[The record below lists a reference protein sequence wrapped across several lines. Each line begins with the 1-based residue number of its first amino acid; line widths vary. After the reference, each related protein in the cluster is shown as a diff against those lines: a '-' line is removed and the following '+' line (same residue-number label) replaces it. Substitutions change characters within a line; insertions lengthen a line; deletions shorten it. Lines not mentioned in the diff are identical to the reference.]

1 MITLLF
7 YHSYLF
13 MSSIKNLNLIKMRN
27 NIFYCFLF
35 VTICSCS
42 SSSKISNGAYSDISL
57 NRDSK
62 DYTISR
68 LEEINK
74 EEKAIFGIPTGKS
87 LSKTRGMVVRFN
99 GVNLTA
105 SKKIWPILSMVG
117 LSVAIGSGISMISGL
132 KEQTTTE
139 TEILPPGLVYTY
151 TKTTYGP
158 GFNIPYALGIVL
170 ATPIAGILNNQIWD
184 GALSRAAYEANAQ
197 LLKDN
202 DDIDVFLN
210 PKYQFETSK
219 GIFTQ
224 KAKINFRVMG
234 AKIKTDN

>member
-1 MITLLF
+1 M
-7 YHSYLF
+7 
-13 MSSIKNLNLIKMRN
+13 KNLNLIKMRN
-27 NIFYCFLF
+27 NIFYCILF
-35 VTICSCS
+35 VTMCSCS

-62 DYTISR
+62 DYTITR
-68 LEEINK
+68 LKEINK
-74 EEKAIFGIPTGKS
+74 EEKAIFGIPTCKS
-87 LSKTRGMVVRFN
+87 LSKTGGIVVRFN

-117 LSVAIGSGISMISGL
+117 LSVAIGTGISTISGFQSES
-132 KEQTTTE
+132 KYDSYWNQF
-139 TEILPPGLVYTY
+139 YTVQSDQL
-151 TKTTYGP
+151 
-158 GFNIPYALGIVL
+158 NIPYALGIVL
-170 ATPIAGILNNQIWD
+170 ATPIAGIINNQIWN

-197 LLKDN
+197 LLRDN

-210 PKYQFETSK
+210 PKYEFETSK
-219 GIFTQ
+219 SIFTQ

>member
-1 MITLLF
+1 MKTLLF

-139 TEILPPGLVYTY
+139 TEI
-151 TKTTYGP
+151 
-158 GFNIPYALGIVL
+158 YALGIVL

>member
-1 MITLLF
+1 M
-7 YHSYLF
+7 
-13 MSSIKNLNLIKMRN
+13 KNLNLIKMSN

-35 VTICSCS
+35 VTMCSCS
-42 SSSKISNGAYSDISL
+42 TSSKISNGAYSDISL

-62 DYTISR
+62 DYTITR
-68 LEEINK
+68 LKEINK

-87 LSKTRGMVVRFN
+87 LSKTGGMVVRFN

-117 LSVAIGSGISMISGL
+117 LSLAIGSGISIISGQ
-132 KEQTTTE
+132 KEVQK
-139 TEILPPGLVYTY
+139 LVQSGYY
-151 TKTTYGP
+151 S
-158 GFNIPYALGIVL
+158 GFNNEYINNSYYITEYEGNRIPYALGILL
-170 ATPIAGILNNQIWD
+170 ATPIAGIINNQIWS

-197 LLKDN
+197 LLRDN

-210 PKYQFETSK
+210 PKYEFETSK

>member
-1 MITLLF
+1 M
-7 YHSYLF
+7 
-13 MSSIKNLNLIKMRN
+13 KNKNLIKMSN

-35 VTICSCS
+35 VSMCSCS
-42 SSSKISNGAYSDISL
+42 TSSKISNGAYSDISL

-62 DYTISR
+62 DYTITR
-68 LEEINK
+68 LKEINK

-87 LSKTRGMVVRFN
+87 LSKTGGMVVRFN

-117 LSVAIGSGISMISGL
+117 LSVAIGTAASSLSGL
-132 KEQTTTE
+132 KENE
-139 TEILPPGLVYTY
+139 PNYNNGYYYTGY
-151 TKTTYGP
+151 SDGP
-158 GFNIPYALGIVL
+158 NLPYALGILL
-170 ATPIAGILNNQIWD
+170 ATPIAGIINNQIWN
-184 GALSRAAYEANAQ
+184 GAISRAAYEANAQ
-197 LLKDN
+197 LLRDN

>member
-1 MITLLF
+1 M
-7 YHSYLF
+7 
-13 MSSIKNLNLIKMRN
+13 KNLNLIKMRN
-27 NIFYCFLF
+27 NIFYCILF
-35 VTICSCS
+35 VTMCSCS

-62 DYTISR
+62 DYTITR
-68 LEEINK
+68 LKEINK

-117 LSVAIGSGISMISGL
+117 LSVAIGTGISTISGFK
-132 KEQTTTE
+132 KEEYYDGYYPTDR
-139 TEILPPGLVYTY
+139 L
-151 TKTTYGP
+151 
-158 GFNIPYALGIVL
+158 NIPYAFGIAL
-170 ATPIAGILNNQIWD
+170 ATPIAGILNNQIWN

-197 LLKDN
+197 LLRDN

-210 PKYQFETSK
+210 PKYEFETSK

>member
-1 MITLLF
+1 M
-7 YHSYLF
+7 
-13 MSSIKNLNLIKMRN
+13 KNLNLIKMSN

-35 VTICSCS
+35 VTMCSCS
-42 SSSKISNGAYSDISL
+42 TSSKISNGAYSDISL

-62 DYTISR
+62 DYTITR
-68 LEEINK
+68 LKEINK

-87 LSKTRGMVVRFN
+87 LSKTGGMVVRFN

-117 LSVAIGSGISMISGL
+117 LSVAIGTGISNISGF
-132 KEQTTTE
+132 KKNE
-139 TEILPPGLVYTY
+139 PNYNNGYYYTGY
-151 TKTTYGP
+151 SDEP
-158 GFNIPYALGIVL
+158 NLSYALGIVL
-170 ATPIAGILNNQIWD
+170 ATPIAGILNNQIWN

-197 LLKDN
+197 LLRDN

-210 PKYQFETSK
+210 PKYEFETSK

>member
-1 MITLLF
+1 M
-7 YHSYLF
+7 
-13 MSSIKNLNLIKMRN
+13 KNLNLIKMRN
-27 NIFYCFLF
+27 NIFYCILF
-35 VTICSCS
+35 VTMCSCS

-62 DYTISR
+62 DYTITR
-68 LEEINK
+68 LKEINK

-87 LSKTRGMVVRFN
+87 LSKTGGMVVRFN

-117 LSVAIGSGISMISGL
+117 LSVAIGTGISNISGF
-132 KEQTTTE
+132 KKNE
-139 TEILPPGLVYTY
+139 PNYNNGYYYTGY
-151 TKTTYGP
+151 SDEP
-158 GFNIPYALGIVL
+158 NLPYALGIVL
-170 ATPIAGILNNQIWD
+170 ATPIAGIINNQIWN

-197 LLKDN
+197 LLRDN

-210 PKYQFETSK
+210 PKYEFETSK

>member
-1 MITLLF
+1 M
-7 YHSYLF
+7 
-13 MSSIKNLNLIKMRN
+13 KNLNLIKMRN

-139 TEILPPGLVYTY
+139 TEI
-151 TKTTYGP
+151 
-158 GFNIPYALGIVL
+158 YALGIVL

>member
-1 MITLLF
+1 
-7 YHSYLF
+7 
-13 MSSIKNLNLIKMRN
+13 MSN

-35 VTICSCS
+35 VSMCSCS
-42 SSSKISNGAYSDISL
+42 TSSKISNGAYSDISL

-62 DYTISR
+62 DYTITR
-68 LEEINK
+68 LKEINK

-87 LSKTRGMVVRFN
+87 LSKTGGMVVRFN

-117 LSVAIGSGISMISGL
+117 LSVAIGTAASSLSGFKKNEPSYNN
-132 KEQTTTE
+132 
-139 TEILPPGLVYTY
+139 VYYY
-151 TKTTYGP
+151 TGYSDEP
-158 GFNIPYALGIVL
+158 NLPYALGILL
-170 ATPIAGILNNQIWD
+170 ATPIAGIINNQIWN

-197 LLKDN
+197 LLRDN

-210 PKYQFETSK
+210 PKYEFETSK

>member
-1 MITLLF
+1 M
-7 YHSYLF
+7 
-13 MSSIKNLNLIKMRN
+13 KNLNLIKMRN
-27 NIFYCFLF
+27 NIFYFFLF
-35 VTICSCS
+35 VTMCSCS

-62 DYTISR
+62 DYTITR
-68 LEEINK
+68 LKEINK

-87 LSKTRGMVVRFN
+87 LSKTGGMVVRFN

-117 LSVAIGSGISMISGL
+117 LSVAIGRGISIIAGQ
-132 KEQTTTE
+132 KEVQK
-139 TEILPPGLVYTY
+139 LVQQSV
-151 TKTTYGP
+151 YGYYN
-158 GFNIPYALGIVL
+158 GQYQYYMDNYYITVNEGNRIPYALGILL
-170 ATPIAGILNNQIWD
+170 ATPIAGFLNNQIWN
-184 GALSRAAYEANAQ
+184 GALSRAAYEANDQ
-197 LLKDN
+197 LLRDN

-210 PKYQFETSK
+210 PKYEFETSK

>member
-1 MITLLF
+1 M
-7 YHSYLF
+7 
-13 MSSIKNLNLIKMRN
+13 KNLNLIKMRN
-27 NIFYCFLF
+27 NIFYCILF

-62 DYTISR
+62 DYTITR
-68 LEEINK
+68 LKEINK
-74 EEKAIFGIPTGKS
+74 EEKAVFGIPTGKA
-87 LSKTRGMVVRFN
+87 LSKTGGMVVRFN

-117 LSVAIGSGISMISGL
+117 LSVAIGTGISNISGF
-132 KEQTTTE
+132 KKNE
-139 TEILPPGLVYTY
+139 PNYNNGYYYYTGY
-151 TKTTYGP
+151 SDEP
-158 GFNIPYALGIVL
+158 NLPYALGIVL
-170 ATPIAGILNNQIWD
+170 ATPIAGIINNQIWN

-197 LLKDN
+197 LLRDN

-210 PKYQFETSK
+210 PKYEFETSK

>member
-1 MITLLF
+1 M
-7 YHSYLF
+7 
-13 MSSIKNLNLIKMRN
+13 KNLNLIKMRN

-42 SSSKISNGAYSDISL
+42 TSSKISNGAYSDISL

-62 DYTISR
+62 DYTITR
-68 LEEINK
+68 LKEINK

-87 LSKTRGMVVRFN
+87 LSKTGGMVVRFN

-117 LSVAIGSGISMISGL
+117 LSVAIGTGISTISGFNS
-132 KEQTTTE
+132 
-139 TEILPPGLVYTY
+139 VTY
-151 TKTTYGP
+151 YNGYNYYMSYSDEP
-158 GFNIPYALGIVL
+158 NLPYALGILL
-170 ATPIAGILNNQIWD
+170 ATPIAGIINNQIWN

-197 LLKDN
+197 LLRDN

>member
-1 MITLLF
+1 M
-7 YHSYLF
+7 
-13 MSSIKNLNLIKMRN
+13 KNLNLFKMRN
-27 NIFYCFLF
+27 NIFYCILF
-35 VTICSCS
+35 VIMCSCS

-62 DYTISR
+62 DYTITR
-68 LEEINK
+68 LKEINK

-87 LSKTRGMVVRFN
+87 LSKTGGMVVRFN

-117 LSVAIGSGISMISGL
+117 LSVAIGTAASSLSGFKKNEPYYNNGYY
-132 KEQTTTE
+132 
-139 TEILPPGLVYTY
+139 YTGY
-151 TKTTYGP
+151 SDEL
-158 GFNIPYALGIVL
+158 NLPYALGIVL
-170 ATPIAGILNNQIWD
+170 ATPIAGIINNQIWS

-197 LLKDN
+197 LLRDN

-210 PKYQFETSK
+210 PKYEFETSK

>member
-1 MITLLF
+1 MKTLLF
-7 YHSYLF
+7 IPFLF
-13 MSSIKNLNLIKMRN
+13 MCSIKNLNLIKMRN

-139 TEILPPGLVYTY
+139 TEI
-151 TKTTYGP
+151 
-158 GFNIPYALGIVL
+158 YALGIVL

>member
-1 MITLLF
+1 M
-7 YHSYLF
+7 
-13 MSSIKNLNLIKMRN
+13 KNLNLIKMRN
-27 NIFYCFLF
+27 NIFYCILF
-35 VTICSCS
+35 VTMCSCS

-62 DYTISR
+62 DYTITR
-68 LEEINK
+68 LKEINK

-87 LSKTRGMVVRFN
+87 LSKTGGIVVRFN

-132 KEQTTTE
+132 KENKITVNDWNGN
-139 TEILPPGLVYTY
+139 PY
-151 TKTTYGP
+151 TKYTYGP
-158 GFNIPYALGIVL
+158 GYRIPYALGIGL
-170 ATPIAGILNNQIWD
+170 ATPIAGILNNQIWN

-197 LLKDN
+197 LLRDN

>member
-1 MITLLF
+1 MC
-7 YHSYLF
+7 
-13 MSSIKNLNLIKMRN
+13 SIKNLNLIKMRN

-139 TEILPPGLVYTY
+139 TEI
-151 TKTTYGP
+151 
-158 GFNIPYALGIVL
+158 YALGIVL